1 MKFDSYQRFIRS
13 DLYKRCLDADAN
25 HLPMPYPGDQLDPV
39 LHTGVKPTIAT
50 PKLKKSVSNAEDRR
64 RKSLLPWHRKTRCKS
79 KDGSDDQLTVKSIL
93 FASTSSIPKAI
104 ADSALNGNNEIT
116 SSRSSLSSFD
126 AAFNQR
132 MSNETDESKRGL
144 CRVILCDG
152 ATTIVPTRPNERI
165 SEMVERLL
173 EKRGIHYRAFE
184 AFQSGCNKP
193 LALDAESISIA
204 GKEVTIEQ
212 RIVFKLD
219 LPNRKVISVKSKT
232 SKQLEEVLRP
242 ILSRYNYRLELVR
255 VRLSIVMIILSF
267 EKLRLLLY
275 SIQGF
280 VEREFRSCRP

>member
-1 MKFDSYQRFIRS
+1 
-13 DLYKRCLDADAN
+13 
-25 HLPMPYPGDQLDPV
+25 MP
-39 LHTGVKPTIAT
+39 
-50 PKLKKSVSNAEDRR
+50 
-64 RKSLLPWHRKTRCKS
+64 KTV
-79 KDGSDDQLTVKSIL
+79 TE
-93 FASTSSIPKAI
+93 ST
-104 ADSALNGNNEIT
+104 LNGNSEIT

-132 MSNETDESKRGL
+132 SSNETDESKRGL
-144 CRVILCDG
+144 CRVILSDG

-165 SEMVERLL
+165 HEMVERLL

-193 LALDAESISIA
+193 LALDAESITIA

-255 VRLSIVMIILSF
+255 VSSCLVFCIYDLFIF
-267 EKLRLLLY
+267 FLY
-275 SIQGF
+275 Y
-280 VEREFRSCRP
+280 

>member
-13 DLYKRCLDADAN
+13 DLYKKCLEADTN

-39 LHTGVKPTIAT
+39 LQTTIKTPNST
-50 PKLKKSVSNAEDRR
+50 PKLKKSLSNAEDRR

-79 KDGSDDQLTVKSIL
+79 KDGGSDDQITVKSLL
-93 FASTSSIPKAI
+93 FASTSSIPKAV
-104 ADSALNGNNEIT
+104 AESTTLNGNSELT

-132 MSNETDESKRGL
+132 SNNNETDECKRGL
-144 CRVILCDG
+144 CRVILSDG

-165 SEMVERLL
+165 NEMVERLL

-242 ILSRYNYRLELVR
+242 ILSRYNYRLDLVR
-255 VRLSIVMIILSF
+255 VR
-267 EKLRLLLY
+267 
-275 SIQGF
+275 
-280 VEREFRSCRP
+280 